1 MIVAA
6 LLGPA
11 MAEGP
16 ELRGAGSTLA
26 APLYEKWI
34 SAFQQAHPSVI
45 VHYEAIGSGE
55 GVARFIAGAVDFGAS
70 DVPQSLAQA
79 AKIERGA
86 IQIPITAGMVVLAY
100 NLPGVTG
107 ELKLPQEVYV
117 DIFMGRIRTW
127 DDPRIRAANPGLS
140 LPPRN
145 IAVIGRQDSSG
156 TTFAFTSH
164 LAAVSKRWSDEG
176 PGIGKLVAW
185 PQGAMIARGNE
196 GVASRIK
203 ISEGAIGYV
212 EFGFARRLGLPVA
225 LLENKEG
232 RFVAPSP
239 EAGAAAISASA
250 GLDLDGLAAS
260 IANPPGA
267 EAYPIVTYSWLLL
280 YRRYPAEQ
288 ARALTSFVL
297 FALNKGQNDALDLGY
312 IALPQ
317 SVVELGKTTLA
328 QINSPAGAA
337 APASLAPDN
346 ANIVPNKAPPSP
358 TLAAPV
364 KPTAPPTRLDTYTV
378 VAGDTFRSVAAKL
391 YHDKHR
397 WRDIAAANPDIDRR
411 RRLRAGEV
419 LKLPEP
425 ASESGHAR

>member
-1 MIVAA
+1 MTV
-6 LLGPA
+6 LG
-11 MAEGP
+11 G
-16 ELRGAGSTLA
+16 L
-26 APLYEKWI
+26 
-34 SAFQQAHPSVI
+34 Q
-45 VHYEAIGSGE
+45 
-55 GVARFIAGAVDFGAS
+55 VD
-70 DVPQSLAQA
+70 VYKRQ
-79 AKIERGA
+79 
-86 IQIPITAGMVVLAY
+86 LAY

-267 EAYPIVTYSWLLL
+267 EAYPIVTYSWLLDV
-280 YRRYPAEQ
+280 YKRQ
-288 ARALTSFVL
+288 ARC
-297 FALNKGQNDALDLGY
+297 
-312 IALPQ
+312 
-317 SVVELGKTTLA
+317 
-328 QINSPAGAA
+328 
-337 APASLAPDN
+337 
-346 ANIVPNKAPPSP
+346 
-358 TLAAPV
+358 
-364 KPTAPPTRLDTYTV
+364 RWC
-378 VAGDTFRSVAAKL
+378 RS
-391 YHDKHR
+391 
-397 WRDIAAANPDIDRR
+397 
-411 RRLRAGEV
+411 G
-419 LKLPEP
+419 
-425 ASESGHAR
+425 